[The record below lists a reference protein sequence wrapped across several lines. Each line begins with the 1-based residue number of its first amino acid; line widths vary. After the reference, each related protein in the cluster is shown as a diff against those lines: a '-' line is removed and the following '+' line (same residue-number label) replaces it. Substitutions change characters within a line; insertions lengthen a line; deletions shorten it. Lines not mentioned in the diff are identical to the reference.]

1 MGCWIGLLQKRAE
14 FSECLAGGKIDS
26 LKDGDEPINESS
38 MIAIFVRMNYEV
50 QTALDSVAQV
60 EVLICKSVQYVI
72 CNELSRQGIVLQN

>member
-1 MGCWIGLLQKRAE
+1 MSRRWQDDVKSFVC
-14 FSECLAGGKIDS
+14 GKIDS